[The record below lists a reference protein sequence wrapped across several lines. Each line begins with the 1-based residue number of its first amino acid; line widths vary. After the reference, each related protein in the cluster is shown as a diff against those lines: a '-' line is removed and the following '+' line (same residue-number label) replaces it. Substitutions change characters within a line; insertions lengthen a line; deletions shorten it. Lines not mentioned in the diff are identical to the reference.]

1 MIKIIQK
8 GTKHKTEEDIK
19 DEYMKFIKTDE
30 GKEWLEFY
38 DLGDYLYD
46 FYPEMLQQLIKYSDQ
61 KKRFLLLYRIVNES
75 FVSFGG

>member
-1 MIKIIQK
+1 MIKIIEK

-38 DLGDYLYD
+38 DLGGDFGDYLYD
-46 FYPEMLQQLIKYSDQ
+46 FYPEMLQ
-61 KKRFLLLYRIVNES
+61 
-75 FVSFGG
+75 

>member
-46 FYPEMLQQLIKYSDQ
+46 FYPEMLQ
-61 KKRFLLLYRIVNES
+61 
-75 FVSFGG
+75 